1 MILKGQEGS
10 PTIRLYLRKTMQ
22 PPARTPSI
30 CDFRLCLNDGICD
43 ARVPDSGMRNTL
55 SIRNKILSAS
65 ECSVLFFFFSYHVHS
80 HTAVCHCYESF
91 LCIRFGVTVFSR
103 TRPVTLENTNGI
115 VCFYLNY
122 NMAST
127 TALPYTKT
135 QFVFFLI
142 ASINL

>member
-43 ARVPDSGMRNTL
+43 ARLPDSGMRNTL

-65 ECSVLFFFFSYHVHS
+65 ECSVLFFFFHIMSTVILRFVTVMNHSYVSVSELPFFHVHVRL
-80 HTAVCHCYESF
+80 HLKIQTELYAF
-91 LCIRFGVTVFSR
+91 T
-103 TRPVTLENTNGI
+103 
-115 VCFYLNY
+115 
-122 NMAST
+122 
-127 TALPYTKT
+127 
-135 QFVFFLI
+135 
-142 ASINL
+142 